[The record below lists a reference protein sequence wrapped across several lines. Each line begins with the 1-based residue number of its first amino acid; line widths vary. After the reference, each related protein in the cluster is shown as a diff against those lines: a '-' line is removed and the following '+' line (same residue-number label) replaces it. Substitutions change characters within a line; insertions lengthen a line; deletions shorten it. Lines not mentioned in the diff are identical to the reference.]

1 MWPLV
6 FPALLVSITFAEDTP
21 SSNVITQIVKINAN
35 FDFITR
41 VPVTLSFSSSDCGF
55 VQCFDENDCGPHKMN
70 VQFFPRRQSLQ
81 IYGDPKDG
89 TAKLTIVSMKREQP
103 NLIIIIVGT
112 SGHYPSTYIFFH
124 YLGLKSSDLMQNRQE
139 FPLTK
144 IVHLIKMHYL
154 LTAPFCSSTTTVI
167 FAKRHYMDTFTFV
180 FDEPIREITLE
191 GPITKY
197 EGGIR
202 TGNAEVFIP
211 YESMYVLMRATGRIE
226 TSTLSLSFDDLSDAG
241 TRFFIHPMS
250 NMENMD
256 NPIAYIR
263 FPK

>member
-112 SGHYPSTYIFFH
+112 SGHYPT
-124 YLGLKSSDLMQNRQE
+124 
-139 FPLTK
+139 
-144 IVHLIKMHYL
+144 
-154 LTAPFCSSTTTVI
+154 PFCSTTTTVI